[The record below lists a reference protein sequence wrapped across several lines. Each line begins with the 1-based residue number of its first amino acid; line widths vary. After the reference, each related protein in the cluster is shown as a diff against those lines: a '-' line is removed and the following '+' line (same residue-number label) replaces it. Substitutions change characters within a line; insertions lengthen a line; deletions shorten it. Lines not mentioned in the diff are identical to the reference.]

1 MDRKMAAEN
10 ASSQENGDSLYIK
23 NMVCNRCIIV
33 VRQELEKLGISPV
46 AVGLGEVHLREK
58 QNSEQLEKIRAALS
72 AVGFELIDNKK
83 SKLIEVIKR
92 IIIDVVHHQIKLKT
106 NLSDYLAQEIGK
118 DYSYLSNLFSDVE
131 GTTIEQYFIHQKIE
145 RVKELLVYD
154 ELTLSE
160 IAHEM
165 RYSSVAHLS
174 NQFKKVTGLTPSH
187 FKKVKDNK
195 RTPIDQL

>member
-1 MDRKMAAEN
+1 MAAEN
-10 ASSQENGDSLYIK
+10 TSSQENGESLYVK

-33 VRQELEKLGISPV
+33 VRQELEKLGISPIAV
-46 AVGLGEVHLREK
+46 ALGEVHLKEK
-58 QNSEQLEKIRAALS
+58 QDSGQLEKIRASLS

-83 SKLIEVIKR
+83 SKLIEEIKSV
-92 IIIDVVHHQIKLKT
+92 IIDVVHHQIKLKT
-106 NLSDYLAQEIGK
+106 NLSDYLAREIGK

-160 IAHEM
+160 IANEM

-187 FKKVKDNK
+187 FKKIKDNK

>member
-1 MDRKMAAEN
+1 MPA
-10 ASSQENGDSLYIK
+10 ASSQENGESLYIK

-46 AVGLGEVHLREK
+46 AVSLGEVHLKEK
-58 QNSEQLEKIRAALS
+58 QDSGQLEKIRGSLS

-83 SKLIEVIKR
+83 SKLIEEIKSV
-92 IIIDVVHHQIKLKT
+92 IIDVVHHQIKLKT